1 MKAGAELA
9 LPELFGAAQE
19 AAFYGS
25 LVLSFLYCD
34 RFSHVS
40 QSPMLEVTRSNFAA
54 FLVRLVCSAFSTCGS
69 ARSGL
74 DHLLMLVICVG
85 DEFI

>member
-1 MKAGAELA
+1 MEAGAKLA

-19 AAFYGS
+19 VAFYGS
-25 LVLSFLYCD
+25 LMLSFLYCD

-54 FLVRLVCSAFSTCGS
+54 FLVRLVCSSFSTCGS

-74 DHLLMLVICVG
+74 DHLLMLVICVS

>member
-1 MKAGAELA
+1 MEAGAELA

-25 LVLSFLYCD
+25 LVLSFLYGD
-34 RFSHVS
+34 RLSHVS

-54 FLVRLVCSAFSTCGS
+54 FLVRHICSGFSTRGS

-74 DHLLMLVICVG
+74 NHLLMLVICVL
-85 DEFI
+85 DEFV